1 MYIFVNCTSGNQF
14 YLNQVKGL
22 KIVDV
27 LLQYM
32 NRIHV
37 CVIVSH
43 YVEKVEECFVLAKF
57 ISMLTL

>member
-32 NRIHV
+32 NRIQV
-37 CVIVSH
+37 CVIVSY
-43 YVEKVEECFVLAKF
+43 YVEKVEERFVLAKF
-57 ISMLTL
+57 KSMFTL